1 MKKTLL
7 ISLIFGVLSA
17 TTLLAQDPPG
27 EPMVLVFNT
36 ELSDGTT
43 ITLPLRGDVDLTV
56 DWGDGSDLEIVT
68 TECFLEHT
76 YDEEGE
82 YNVTLSGSLTWFGV
96 YWWDPY
102 PNIEKLIRVTSF
114 GNLGLESLMGAF
126 MGAKNL
132 IEAPDVLP
140 SGITDLSFLFHGA
153 SSFNYDISDWDVSGV
168 YNMNCL
174 FTGAIS
180 FNQPIW
186 KWDVSGAMFMGDMF
200 CGATSFNQ
208 PIGNWNVSNVL
219 NMSGLFCEATSFN
232 QPIGEWDVSSANS
245 MANMFYKATSF
256 NQDISGW
263 KVVNVK
269 TMVEM
274 FKDITLSTAIYSSIL
289 IEWSQLALQ
298 TDVVFHGGNSKYRDS
313 DAAAARQFLIDEFN
327 WDIIDDGGPVDHYT
341 IVASANPMDGGTIE
355 GDGDCD
361 FDAEVTL
368 TATANGD
375 YSFVNWTENDVE
387 VSTDAAY
394 TFIATDDRT
403 LVANFSL
410 PYTIGAIVNPENSG
424 NVTGAG
430 EYGHG
435 ATVILTAIP
444 NEGYS
449 FVNWTEDDMEVST
462 DDVYTFT
469 ATGHRMLVANF
480 SLNRYTI
487 DISMNHENW
496 GSITGAGEY
505 DHGTL
510 VTLTASPKPGFYFVN
525 WTEDD
530 SEVSTDATYTFIAT
544 ENRTLVANFE
554 AYEVSDDMVLWFNTG
569 LSDGTTVTLPL
580 RGDVDISVDW
590 GDGSEPESV
599 TTEGNLEHTYSVEGE
614 YTVTVSGTLTWF
626 GSDSW
631 EPCPNIDKLTKVIS
645 FGNLGLKSLSGAFY
659 NATNL
664 TEVPATLPVTA
675 SDLSYMFC
683 GASSFNQDIGA
694 WDVNS
699 VTNMRSMFYSATSF
713 NQDIGGWD
721 VSSVTNMFG
730 MFDSATSFNRGI
742 GGWDVSSVT
751 NMGSMFNDATSF
763 NQDIGDWD
771 VSSVTN
777 MCWMFCGASSFD
789 QDIGGWDVSS
799 VWYNIY
805 HEHGMYGMFAG
816 VTLSLNNYNSLLVN
830 WSALN
835 LKPKV
840 ELNAGYSKYSSGI
853 VAAARQSIIDTYEWT
868 IHDGGPADD
877 PVFPLWLVSSPVGH
891 ATFRGHSYYLP
902 GDVANVKCIPHAGW
916 KFQYW
921 VDENDD
927 IVSTNPQ
934 FPYVMPD
941 SAVTLTAVL
950 EQKPLRT
957 LTIEFM
963 PQGTGD
969 LAVSMGE
976 MGEVGTGRE
985 CFVGEI
991 ISLEAFP
998 KPGHYFTHWT
1008 DEEGNTLSTIPQ
1020 LTFIMPDADAILTA
1034 HFEVY
1039 EATDDMV
1046 LWHNTSLSEGTT
1058 ITLPLRGNVDLT
1070 VDWGDGSD
1078 VEIVTTATDLSHTYA
1093 THDTYMVT
1101 LSGNLQWFGRDH
1113 CTYAEKLIKVTSFG
1127 NLGLQN
1133 LSFAFSGARNLTEV
1147 PAVLPST
1154 VTQLVYMFEDATS
1167 FNQDIG
1173 VWDVSGVTNMSCM
1186 FMGATSFNKNIG
1198 GWDVSNVTSMS
1209 DMFFKAT
1216 SFNRPIGGW
1225 NVSNVTTM
1233 YRMFYQ
1239 ATSFN
1244 QPIGEWNVSSVT
1256 NMSSMFHGA
1265 TSFNQD
1271 IGGWDVSGVRFISS
1285 MFSGAASFNQPIGE
1299 WDVSGVTSMYGM
1311 FEGATSFNQPIGNWD
1326 VSAVTSMRNMFY
1338 GASSFNR
1345 DIGGWDVSSV
1355 TDMNSMFMGA
1365 TSFNQDIG
1373 SWDVSNV
1380 VSMPNMFAG
1389 VTLGTG
1395 SYSSLLI
1402 GWSQL
1407 TLQNNINFNAG
1418 NSKYRI
1424 GDAAAARQSII
1435 DNFGWT
1441 IVDGGPVDHYT
1452 IAASAQPAEGGTVE
1466 GDGEFDFDATVTL
1479 TATPNSSE
1487 DYTFVNWTEGGV
1499 EVSINAVY
1507 TFTATND
1514 RTLVANFSLPYTISV
1529 EINPENSGSVTG
1541 AGEYVHGWPV
1551 DLFATPNEGYT
1562 FVNWTEEGIE
1572 VSTNPFYTF
1581 PATRSRMLVANFSL
1595 PYTISASVNPE
1606 NSGSITG
1613 AGEYDHGTSAT
1624 LTATANEGYTFVNW
1638 TEGNAEVST
1647 DAVYTFT
1654 ATRNRTLVANFSLP
1668 YTISASVNPE
1678 NSGSITG
1685 AGEYDHG
1692 TLVTL
1697 TATANEGY
1705 TFVNWTEGGV
1715 EVSTDAAY
1723 TFTANGN
1730 RTLVAN
1736 FSLNHY
1742 TINADVNPENS
1753 GSVTGTG
1760 EFDYGTSVTLT
1771 ATANEGYYFVNWTEG
1786 DTEVSTDDAYTFT
1799 VTQDR
1804 TLVAN
1809 FSLNSYTISA
1819 SVNPEN
1825 SGSITGT
1832 GEYDH
1837 GTSVTLTA
1845 TANEGHTFI
1854 NWTEGDTEVS
1864 TNASY
1869 TFIATDNRTL
1879 VANFSVHSYTI
1890 SAYVNPEGAGTIS
1903 GAGEYD
1909 HGTLVTLTAI
1919 ANEGYTFINWTE
1931 GGIEV
1936 SSDASYSFTATVNRF
1951 LVANFSL
1958 NIYTISVS
1966 VSPENSGG
1974 ASGAGEYS
1982 HGTSVT
1988 LYAYENP
1995 GYTFVNWTEEGVE
2008 VSNDAIYTFI
2018 ATENRTLVANFSIIV
2033 YTISVSV
2040 NPENSGTITGAGEY
2054 GHGTSVTLIAN
2065 PNAHYAFDRW
2075 TEDGAVIST
2084 DSVYSFVAMNNR
2096 MLVANFKYLSGVES
2110 NTLDNVLAYPNP
2122 FSERIYLKNHELVNR
2137 VVISNLIG
2145 QRVMDI
2151 QLNGADHFDTGH
2163 LRKGIYLVE
2172 LVTKDGARTVRR
2184 MVKN

>member
-1 MKKTLL
+1 M
-7 ISLIFGVLSA
+7 
-17 TTLLAQDPPG
+17 
-27 EPMVLVFNT
+27 
-36 ELSDGTT
+36 
-43 ITLPLRGDVDLTV
+43 
-56 DWGDGSDLEIVT
+56 
-68 TECFLEHT
+68 
-76 YDEEGE
+76 
-82 YNVTLSGSLTWFGV
+82 
-96 YWWDPY
+96 
-102 PNIEKLIRVTSF
+102 
-114 GNLGLESLMGAF
+114 
-126 MGAKNL
+126 
-132 IEAPDVLP
+132 
-140 SGITDLSFLFHGA
+140 LFR
-153 SSFNYDISDWDVSGV
+153 S
-168 YNMNCL
+168 
-174 FTGAIS
+174 
-180 FNQPIW
+180 
-186 KWDVSGAMFMGDMF
+186 
-200 CGATSFNQ
+200 
-208 PIGNWNVSNVL
+208 
-219 NMSGLFCEATSFN
+219 
-232 QPIGEWDVSSANS
+232 
-245 MANMFYKATSF
+245 
-256 NQDISGW
+256 
-263 KVVNVK
+263 
-269 TMVEM
+269 
-274 FKDITLSTAIYSSIL
+274 
-289 IEWSQLALQ
+289 
-298 TDVVFHGGNSKYRDS
+298 
-313 DAAAARQFLIDEFN
+313 
-327 WDIIDDGGPVDHYT
+327 
-341 IVASANPMDGGTIE
+341 
-355 GDGDCD
+355 
-361 FDAEVTL
+361 
-368 TATANGD
+368 
-375 YSFVNWTENDVE
+375 
-387 VSTDAAY
+387 
-394 TFIATDDRT
+394 
-403 LVANFSL
+403 
-410 PYTIGAIVNPENSG
+410 
-424 NVTGAG
+424 
-430 EYGHG
+430 
-435 ATVILTAIP
+435 
-444 NEGYS
+444 
-449 FVNWTEDDMEVST
+449 
-462 DDVYTFT
+462 
-469 ATGHRMLVANF
+469 
-480 SLNRYTI
+480 
-487 DISMNHENW
+487 
-496 GSITGAGEY
+496 
-505 DHGTL
+505 
-510 VTLTASPKPGFYFVN
+510 
-525 WTEDD
+525 
-530 SEVSTDATYTFIAT
+530 
-544 ENRTLVANFE
+544 
-554 AYEVSDDMVLWFNTG
+554 NTG
-569 LSDGTTVTLPL
+569 LSDGTAVTLPL
-580 RGDVDISVDW
+580 RGDVDIAVDW

-599 TTEGNLEHTYSVEGE
+599 NTEGNLSHTYSVEGE
-614 YTVTVSGTLTWF
+614 YTVNISGTLTWF
-626 GSDSW
+626 GSNSW
-631 EPCPNIDKLTKVIS
+631 EPWPNAEKLTKVTS
-645 FGNLGLKSLSGAFY
+645 FGSLGLLSLSSAFC

-664 TEVPATLPVTA
+664 TEVPATLPSTVT
-675 SDLSYMFC
+675 DVSYMFLS
-683 GASSFNQDIGA
+683 ATHFNQDIGG
-694 WDVNS
+694 WDVS
-699 VTNMRSMFYSATSF
+699 GVTNMDGMFSNATSF

-721 VSSVTNMFG
+721 VSNVTTMSAMFER
-730 MFDSATSFNRGI
+730 ATGFNQPI

-751 NMGSMFNDATSF
+751 LMRYMFLDAISF

-771 VSSVTN
+771 VSAVRR
-777 MCWMFCGASSFD
+777 MDGMFNYAISFN
-789 QDIGGWDVSS
+789 QDIGNWDVSS
-799 VWYNIY
+799 VETIW
-805 HEHGMYGMFAG
+805 GMQGMFSG
-816 VTLSLNNYNSLLVN
+816 VTLSLSNYNSILVN

-835 LKPKV
+835 LKHGV
-840 ELNAGYSKYSSGI
+840 ELNAGYSKYSSGN
-853 VAAARQSIIDTYEWT
+853 VAAARQSIIDTYGWT
-868 IHDGGPADD
+868 IRDGGSFDD
-877 PVFPLWLVSSPVGH
+877 PVFPLWLMSSPAGH
-891 ATFRGHSYYLP
+891 ATLRGHSYYLP
-902 GDVANVKCIPHAGW
+902 GDEANVKCIPHAGW
-916 KFQYW
+916 MFQHW
-921 VDENDD
+921 VDENED
-927 IVSTNPQ
+927 IISTNPQ
-934 FPYVMPD
+934 FTYIMPD
-941 SAVTLTAVL
+941 SEVTLTAVL

-1046 LWHNTSLSEGTT
+1046 LWYNTSLSEGTT

-1101 LSGNLQWFGRDH
+1101 LSGSLQWFGSDH
-1113 CTYAEKLIKVTSFG
+1113 CAYAEKLIKVTSFG

-1133 LSFAFSGARNLTEV
+1133 FSFAFSGARNLTEV

-1154 VTQLVYMFEDATS
+1154 VTHLVYMFEDATS

-1198 GWDVSNVTSMS
+1198 GWDFSNVTSMS
-1209 DMFFKAT
+1209 DMFFRAT
-1216 SFNRPIGGW
+1216 SFNQPIGGW
-1225 NVSNVTTM
+1225 DVSNVTTM
-1233 YRMFYQ
+1233 YRMFYG

-1244 QPIGEWNVSSVT
+1244 QPIGDWDVSSVT
-1256 NMSSMFHGA
+1256 RMDAMFYGA

-1271 IGGWDVSGVRFISS
+1271 IGGWDVSGVRYISS

-1326 VSAVTSMRNMFY
+1326 VSAVMSMRNMFY

-1365 TSFNQDIG
+1365 TSFNRDIG
-1373 SWDVSNV
+1373 GWDVSNV
-1380 VSMPNMFAG
+1380 VSMPNMFEG

-1407 TLQNNINFNAG
+1407 ALKNDINFNGG

-1435 DNFGWT
+1435 DSFGWT

-1452 IAASAQPAEGGTVE
+1452 IAASAQPTEGGTVE
-1466 GDGEFDFDATVTL
+1466 GDGEYDFDAIVTL

-1499 EVSINAVY
+1499 EVSINTVY

-1551 DLFATPNEGYT
+1551 DLIATPNEGYT
-1562 FVNWTEEGIE
+1562 FVNWTEGGIE

-1595 PYTISASVNPE
+1595 PYTISASVSPE
-1606 NSGSITG
+1606 NSGSVTG
-1613 AGEYDHGTSAT
+1613 TGEFNHGSSVT

-1647 DAVYTFT
+1647 EAVYTFT

-1685 AGEYDHG
+1685 AGEYNHG

-1723 TFTANGN
+1723 TFTANRN

-1736 FSLNHY
+1736 FSINRY

-1771 ATANEGYYFVNWTEG
+1771 ATATEGYNFVNWTEG

-1845 TANEGHTFI
+1845 TANEGYTFL

-1864 TNASY
+1864 TDASY
-1869 TFIATDNRTL
+1869 TFIATENRTL
-1879 VANFSVHSYTI
+1879 MANFSVHSYTI
-1890 SAYVNPEGAGTIS
+1890 SASVNPEGAGTIS
-1903 GAGEYD
+1903 GTGEYD

-1919 ANEGYTFINWTE
+1919 ANEGYTFVNWTE
-1931 GGIEV
+1931 GGNEV
-1936 SSDASYSFTATVNRF
+1936 STDASYTFTATVNRS

-1958 NIYTISVS
+1958 NIYIISVS
-1966 VSPENSGG
+1966 VNPENSGG

-1988 LYAYENP
+1988 LYAFENS

-2008 VSNDAIYTFI
+2008 VSNEAIYTFI
-2018 ATENRTLVANFSIIV
+2018 ATDNRTLVANFSLIV

-2054 GHGTSVTLIAN
+2054 GQGELVTLIAT
-2065 PNAHYAFDRW
+2065 PNAHYAFEKW

-2084 DSVYSFVAMNNR
+2084 DSVYSFVALNNR
-2096 MLVANFKYLSGVES
+2096 TLVANFKDLSGVES
-2110 NTLDNVLAYPNP
+2110 NTLGNVSAYPNP
-2122 FSERIYLKNHELVNR
+2122 FGERIYLKNHEVVNR

-2145 QRVMDI
+2145 QRVMDV
-2151 QLNGADHFDTGH
+2151 QVNGADHFDTGH
-2163 LRKGIYLVE
+2163 LRKGVYLVE
-2172 LVTKDGARTVRR
+2172 LVTKDGTRTVRR